1 MCVCSVLGFANVYAL
16 DSNIKIDC
24 EDIWLMV
31 KFILIKEIFLNRF
44 FSRKGVS
51 NFSKLLFFSG
61 LTLCNY
67 KPLHTPQSGRLNFF
81 SVPRKKAD

>member
-31 KFILIKEIFLNRF
+31 KFILIKDIFLNRF
-44 FSRKGVS
+44 FSGMGVS
-51 NFSKLLFFSG
+51 NLLAISCHSF
-61 LTLCNY
+61 
-67 KPLHTPQSGRLNFF
+67 P
-81 SVPRKKAD
+81 D